1 MAETRIVVVED
12 NAAIAHLIQEVLDE
26 VPGYRTVRAETGAQA
41 LRTIPAQHPNL
52 VILDVDLPDIDGFTV
67 YDQLHRCPDTATIPC
82 LMMSATQH
90 NDALRQR
97 GITDFLAKP
106 FDLDDLLAHVANL
119 VHIA

>member
-119 VHIA
+119 VHAA